1 MRGNNEKPMKIEQ
14 PKEKPIDPIIA
25 KKTEKYFIK
34 IKRNNSY
41 HKRKPKNIRK

>member
-1 MRGNNEKPMKIEQ
+1 MKIEQ
-14 PKEKPIDPIIA
+14 PKEKPIVPIIA
-25 KKTEKYFIK
+25 EKTEKYFIK